1 MLSRWLTRLG
11 IALGVVVVL
20 LIVAA
25 IAVFGLSERQL
36 HKTYDIAP
44 KRLAIPTDSASI
56 ERGAHLAQA
65 IGMCVECHGE
75 NLQGQVVSDG
85 PLGLIA
91 ARNLTRGTGGRGT
104 MLTDADYVRAIRH
117 GVAPDGRA
125 LMVMPSQDYTSFS
138 DADLAA
144 VIAYVK
150 TMPPEDNVVP
160 DSRLAPLGRALLVA
174 GKLPLFS
181 AERIDHTAPSPAPV
195 PVGGTKEYGAYIARI
210 ACKGCHGPE
219 YAGGPVLT
227 GDPSWPPASNLTVS
241 GPTKSWNEADFIRL
255 MRTGR
260 RPDSVPV
267 NAAMPWKSA
276 GRMTDEELHAV
287 WSYLRSIPGR
297 ETGASGS
304 SASVNATMSAV
315 TDARATLA
323 YFTWLIAQ
331 VQKITSSG
339 LMPPPDDNRASE

>member
-11 IALGVVVVL
+11 IALGVLVVL

-25 IAVFGLSERQL
+25 IAVYGLSERHL
-36 HKTYDIAP
+36 SKTYDIKP
-44 KRLAIPTDSASI
+44 KPLAIASDSASLD
-56 ERGAHLAQA
+56 RGAHLAQSV
-65 IGMCVECHGE
+65 GMCVECHGE
-75 NLQGQVVSDG
+75 HLEGQVVSDG

-91 ARNLTRGTGGRGT
+91 APNLTRGTGGRGT
-104 MLTDADYVRAIRH
+104 LLTDADYVRAVRH

-125 LMVMPSQDYTSFS
+125 LMVMPSQDYMSFS
-138 DADLAA
+138 EADLAA

-150 TMPPEDNVVP
+150 SVPPADNVVP
-160 DSRLAPLGRALLVA
+160 DSKLAPLGRALLVA

-181 AERIDHTAPSPAPV
+181 AERIDHAAPSPAPV
-195 PVGGTKEYGAYIARI
+195 APGGTKEYGAYLARV
-210 ACKGCHGPE
+210 ACKGCHGPA
-219 YAGGPVLT
+219 YAGGPVLA

-241 GPTKSWNEADFIRL
+241 GPTKTWNEEDFFRL

-276 GRMTDEELHAV
+276 GRMTDQELHAV

-297 ETGASGS
+297 VNGASGQ
-304 SASVNATMSAV
+304 SASVNATMSAA

-323 YFTWLIAQ
+323 HFTWLIAQ
-331 VQKITSSG
+331 VQKMTSSG
-339 LMPPPDDNRASE
+339 LMPPPDDNLESE